1 MMMTYEK
8 ILRMAMEQSA
18 VDLSCEAEDFCS
30 DGNKVVISRRNE
42 NAHKYLELPFFC
54 QLVSYGNN
62 VVASVNEAFVP
73 FAGDYINR
81 YGTVGCFETPAIL
94 ALNDELMKYGY
105 KVCFM
110 AWYYLPVPALMVV
123 HDCPYELKVMEKSV
137 FEKYYLPQFG
147 NAICAKNS
155 ERDVIA
161 VGAFDGS
168 ELVGLAGASADCE
181 SMWQIGVDVLPA
193 YRRNGIA
200 SAITSRLACEIM
212 KAGKAPFYCAA
223 WSNVRS
229 ARNAVK
235 CGFRPAWVELTAK
248 SIDFVNK
255 MYTTKE

>member
-1 MMMTYEK
+1 MTYDK

-18 VDLSCEAEDFCS
+18 TDLSCQPEDFS
-30 DGNKVVISRRNE
+30 SAENQVVISQTSE

-54 QLVSYGNN
+54 QLVTYGNN
-62 VVASVNEAFVP
+62 VVASVNENIAAFVKT
-73 FAGDYINR
+73 YINK
-81 YGTVGCFETPAIL
+81 YGAVGCFETPAIL
-94 ALNDELMKYGY
+94 SLNEELMKYRH

-110 AWYYLPVPALMVV
+110 ARYYLPVPELMVV
-123 HDCPYELKVMEKSV
+123 QECPYQLKVMEKRE

-161 VGAFDGS
+161 VGAFEGS
-168 ELVGLAGASADCE
+168 KLVGLAGASADCD
-181 SMWQIGVDVLPA
+181 SMWQIGVDVLPE
-193 YRRNGIA
+193 YRRQGIA
-200 SAITSRLACEIM
+200 SAITSRLASEIM
-212 KAGKAPFYCAA
+212 HAGKVPYYCAA
-223 WSNVRS
+223 WSNIKS

-255 MYTTKE
+255 MNGSE